1 MIITW
6 FGQSFFKI
14 ETQNKVIAIDPY
26 DENYTGLKPSR
37 FKADI
42 LLVSHQHQDH
52 NNTKLILG
60 EPFLLDSPGEIEI
73 DGIFVEGIE
82 TFHDNNNGATLG
94 KNTIFLIKSE
104 GLNIVHLGDLGEKK
118 LKEELLETLG
128 AVDILFIPVGGKYTI
143 NYSEAVNIVS
153 QIEPNFVIPMH
164 YKIDGL
170 KIDLDGIDK
179 FTKEFGLTP
188 EILDKFVIRKSNIP
202 EEQDTKL
209 IILQKQ

>member
-26 DENYTGLKPSR
+26 DENYTGLKPAR

-94 KNTIFLIKSE
+94 KNTIF
-104 GLNIVHLGDLGEKK
+104 
-118 LKEELLETLG
+118 
-128 AVDILFIPVGGKYTI
+128 
-143 NYSEAVNIVS
+143 
-153 QIEPNFVIPMH
+153 
-164 YKIDGL
+164 
-170 KIDLDGIDK
+170 
-179 FTKEFGLTP
+179 
-188 EILDKFVIRKSNIP
+188 
-202 EEQDTKL
+202 
-209 IILQKQ
+209 